1 MPLNTLVH
9 LSDAALIAVHA
20 LASLAAEAG
29 QLVQVKDLAAAIGAS
44 EHHLSK
50 VMQRLARVGLVRSV
64 KGPAGGFAIA
74 KPAVEISFRTAIE
87 AVDGP
92 MGGDF
97 CPYRT
102 VHCNP
107 NNCIFGPEIR
117 RHATE
122 LLAYMEQRSIADIL
136 NGHNMIS
143 PVQG

>member
-1 MPLNTLVH
+1 MPVNSLIH

-20 LASLAAEAG
+20 LAGLAAQPG

-50 VMQRLARVGLVRSV
+50 VMQRLARSSLVRSV
-64 KGPAGGFAIA
+64 KGPTGGFALA
-74 KPAVEISFRTAIE
+74 MKPADISFKLAIE

-92 MGGDF
+92 IGGDF

-102 VHCNP
+102 ERCHAD
-107 NNCIFGPEIR
+107 NCIFGPEIR

-122 LLAYMEQRSIADIL
+122 LLAYMNQRTIADIMPD
-136 NGHNMIS
+136 NMMS
-143 PVQG
+143 PAAV